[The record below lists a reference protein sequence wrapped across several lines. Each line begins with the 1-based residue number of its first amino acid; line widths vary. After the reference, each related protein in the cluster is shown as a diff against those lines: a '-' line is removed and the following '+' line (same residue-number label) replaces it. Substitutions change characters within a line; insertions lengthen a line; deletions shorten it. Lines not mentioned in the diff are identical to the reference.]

1 MRIVRSPKKMQKICG
16 GLKREGK
23 IIGFVPTMGYLHK
36 GHLSLIRI
44 AKKRSDVLVVSVFV
58 NPTQFGPKE
67 DFKRY
72 PRDFK
77 RDRFLL
83 ESRLRRD
90 DFVFS
95 PRIKDMYPEGY
106 LTYVNVDKITHE
118 LEGATRPGHF
128 QGVTTVVAK
137 LFNVV
142 QPDIAVFGQKD
153 AQQAVVLKKMVDDL
167 NYGIKMI
174 IAPTVR
180 ERDGLATSS
189 RNVYLSKEER
199 EQAKVLYQALR
210 QAKEMIKK
218 RERKASNIVS
228 KMRTL
233 INKQPLAD
241 IDYIAITDAN
251 SLELLNKLKGEVL
264 ISLAVRFGKT
274 RLIDNIKMK
283 VAGVKE

>member
-1 MRIVRSPKKMQKICG
+1 MRIVRSPKVMQKICG
-16 GLKREGK
+16 GLKKEGK
-23 IIGFVPTMGYLHK
+23 IIGFVPTMGYLHE

-44 AKKRSDVLVVSVFV
+44 AKKRSDILVVSVFV

-67 DFKRY
+67 DFDRY

-77 RDRFLL
+77 KDRLLL

-90 DFVFS
+90 DFVFA
-95 PRIKDMYPEGY
+95 PRVKDMYPEGY
-106 LTYVNVDKITHE
+106 LTYVNVDKITHK
-118 LEGATRPGHF
+118 LEGKVRPGHF

-137 LFNVV
+137 LFNIV

-153 AQQAVVLKKMVDDL
+153 AQQAVILKKMVDDL

-180 ERDGLATSS
+180 EKDGLATSS

-199 EQAKVLYQALR
+199 KQATILYQAL
-210 QAKEMIKK
+210 QAAKEMIKK
-218 RERKASNIVS
+218 GERMVSKIVS
-228 KMRTL
+228 GMRTL
-233 INKQPLAD
+233 INTQPLAE

-251 SLELLNKLKGEVL
+251 SLELLNKLKGEIL

-274 RLIDNIKMK
+274 RLIDNIKIK
-283 VAGVKE
+283 VA

>member
-1 MRIVRSPKKMQKICG
+1 MQKICG

-36 GHLSLIRI
+36 GHLSLIKI
-44 AKKRSDVLVVSVFV
+44 AKRKSDVVVVSIFV

-67 DFKRY
+67 DFAKY

-77 RDRFLL
+77 RDRLLL
-83 ESRLRRD
+83 ESRLGRD
-90 DFVFS
+90 DFVFA

-106 LTYVNVDKITHE
+106 LTYVNVEKITGK
-118 LEGATRPGHF
+118 LEGAIRPGHF

-137 LFNVV
+137 LFNIV

-153 AQQAVVLKKMVDDL
+153 AQQAVVLKKMVNDL
-167 NYGIKMI
+167 NYGIKVI
-174 IAPTVR
+174 IAGTVR
-180 ERDGLATSS
+180 ERDGLASSS

-199 EQAKVLYQALR
+199 KQTKVLYQALR
-210 QAKEMIKK
+210 LAKGMIKK
-218 RERKASNIVS
+218 GERSPSRIVS
-228 KMRTL
+228 KVIAL

-241 IDYIAITDAN
+241 VDYVAITDAH
-251 SLELLNKLKGEVL
+251 SLELLNKLKGEIL

-283 VAGVKE
+283 VAGVKA

>member
-1 MRIVRSPKKMQKICG
+1 MQKICG

-36 GHLSLIRI
+36 GHLSLIKI
-44 AKKRSDVLVVSVFV
+44 AKRKSDVVVVSIFV

-67 DFKRY
+67 DFAKY

-77 RDRFLL
+77 RDRLLL
-83 ESRLRRD
+83 ESRLGRD
-90 DFVFS
+90 DFVFA

-106 LTYVNVDKITHE
+106 LTYVNVEKITGK
-118 LEGATRPGHF
+118 LEGAIRPGHF

-137 LFNVV
+137 LFNIV

-167 NYGIKMI
+167 NYGIKVI
-174 IAPTVR
+174 IAGTVR
-180 ERDGLATSS
+180 ERDGLASSS
-189 RNVYLSKEER
+189 RNVYLLKEER
-199 EQAKVLYQALR
+199 KQTKVLYQALR
-210 QAKEMIKK
+210 LAKGMIKK
-218 RERKASNIVS
+218 GERSPSRIVS
-228 KMRTL
+228 KVIAL

-241 IDYIAITDAN
+241 VDYVAITDAH
-251 SLELLNKLKGEVL
+251 SLELLNKLKGEIL

-274 RLIDNIKMK
+274 RLIDNIRMK
-283 VAGVKE
+283 VAGVKV

>member
-1 MRIVRSPKKMQKICG
+1 MQKICG

-44 AKKRSDVLVVSVFV
+44 AKKRSDVLAVSVFI

-67 DFKRY
+67 DFNGY

-77 RDRFLL
+77 RDRLLL
-83 ESRLRRD
+83 EGEGC
-90 DFVFS
+90 DFVFA
-95 PRIKDMYPEGY
+95 PGIKDMYPDGY
-106 LTYVNVDKITHE
+106 LTYVNVDKITHK
-118 LEGATRPGHF
+118 LEGAIRPGHF

-137 LFNVV
+137 LFNIV
-142 QPDIAVFGQKD
+142 QPDVAVFGQKD

-180 ERDGLATSS
+180 EKDGLATSS
-189 RNVYLSKEER
+189 RNVYLSEEER
-199 EQAKVLYQALR
+199 KQAKVLYQALR

-218 RERKASNIVS
+218 GERTTNKVVS
-228 KMRTL
+228 KMRAL

-241 IDYIAITDAN
+241 IDYVALTDAN
-251 SLELLNKLKGEVL
+251 TLELLNKLKGEIL

-274 RLIDNIKMK
+274 RLIDNIKIK
-283 VAGVKE
+283 VGL

>member
-1 MRIVRSPKKMQKICG
+1 MQIVKSPKKMQKICRE
-16 GLKREGK
+16 LKRKGR

-36 GHLSLIRI
+36 GHLSLVRI
-44 AKKRSDVLVVSVFV
+44 ARKRSDILVLSVFV

-67 DFKRY
+67 DFNRY

-83 ESRLRRD
+83 ESRLGRG
-90 DFVFS
+90 DFLFA
-95 PRIKDMYPEGY
+95 PQMKDMYPEGY
-106 LTYVNVDKITHE
+106 LTYVNVDKTTHK
-118 LEGATRPGHF
+118 LEGAIRPGHF

-137 LFNVV
+137 LFNIV

-180 ERDGLATSS
+180 ERDGLALSS
-189 RNVYLSKEER
+189 RNKYLSREER
-199 EQAKVLYQALR
+199 KQAKVLYQALR
-210 QAKEMIKK
+210 VAKEMIKK
-218 RERKASNIVS
+218 GERKVS
-228 KMRTL
+228 KIASGMRTV

-241 IDYIAITDAN
+241 VDYIAITDAN
-251 SLELLNKLKGEVL
+251 SLELLNKLKGEIL

-274 RLIDNIKMK
+274 RLIDNIKTK
-283 VAGVKE
+283 VS